1 MYRET
6 DWRVRERALT
16 CRVLLARS
24 GRPDCKITDLCVQP
38 SSKSTEP
45 PLAIRDVPTPDIGAD
60 DVLVRVEAA
69 GVCATDLKVIDGEL
83 GADPSRL
90 PLIPG
95 HEIAGTAEATGQN
108 VTGITRGNRVAVH
121 ALFSCGSCEFCRA
134 GEEEACP
141 SGISNLAGVSVPG
154 GYAELVR
161 VPAAHILPAP
171 ASLTATDIAPLL
183 CAGLT
188 VYSGLK
194 NAPLRPGQRVA
205 VLGIGGLG
213 HLAISVAR
221 AMGAEVAAITT
232 SADKAETAT
241 RLGASVVVG
250 GSDAAEAL
258 QTMGGAH
265 VVLNTVDAPE
275 PLLQAVGGMRPQSTL
290 VMLTTSVGDLLPIPT
305 PLMMG
310 LQMRIVA
317 SFFGSRQDVREL
329 LDLAVAH
336 EIRPLAESYP
346 LTDVNIAHDRLR
358 KNRVRFRAVL
368 TP

>member
-1 MYRET
+1 M
-6 DWRVRERALT
+6 RAA
-16 CRVLLARS
+16 VVEQY
-24 GRPDCKITDLCVQP
+24 GK
-38 SSKSTEP
+38 
-45 PLAIRDVPTPDIGAD
+45 PLSIRDIPTPDIGDD
-60 DVLVRVEAA
+60 DVLVHVEAA

-95 HEIAGTAEATGQN
+95 HEIAGTVEAVGHN
-108 VTGITRGNRVAVH
+108 VTGVACGDRIAVH
-121 ALFSCGSCEFCRA
+121 ALFSCGGCEFCQA

-141 SGISNLAGVSVPG
+141 DGIPNLAGVSVPG
-154 GYAELVR
+154 GYAEFVR
-161 VPAAHILPAP
+161 VPADHVLIAP
-171 ASLTATDIAPLL
+171 PSLTSIEIAPLL

-194 NAPLRPGQRVA
+194 NASLQPGQRVA

-213 HLAISVAR
+213 HLAISIAS

-232 SADKAETAT
+232 TTDKAEIAT
-241 RLGASVVVG
+241 QLGASVVTAG
-250 GSDAAEAL
+250 TDAAEAL
-258 QTMGGAH
+258 QRMGGVH

-275 PLLQAVGGMRPQSTL
+275 PILQTLGGMRPQSTL
-290 VMLTTSVGDLLPIPT
+290 VLLTTSVGDLLPIAT

-317 SFFGSRQDVREL
+317 SFFGSRQDLHEL
-329 LDLAVAH
+329 LNLAVEH
-336 EIRPLAESYP
+336 KIRPLVESHV
-346 LTDVNIAHDRLR
+346 LADVNIAHNRLR
-358 KNRVRFRAVL
+358 NNQVRFRAVL

>member
-1 MYRET
+1 M
-6 DWRVRERALT
+6 RAAL
-16 CRVLLARS
+16 VEEYGA
-24 GRPDCKITDLCVQP
+24 
-38 SSKSTEP
+38 
-45 PLAIRDVPTPDIGAD
+45 PLIIRDVPTPDIGDD

-95 HEIAGTAEATGQN
+95 HEIAGTVEATGKS
-108 VTGITRGNRVAVH
+108 VTGVSRGDRVAVH
-121 ALFSCGSCEFCRA
+121 ALFSCGSCEFCQA

-141 SGISNLAGVSVPG
+141 TGIPNLAGVSVPG
-154 GYAELVR
+154 GYAEFVR
-161 VPAAHILPAP
+161 VPSDHVLPLP
-171 ASLTATDIAPLL
+171 ASLTPTDVAPLL

-194 NAPLRPGQRVA
+194 NAALRPGQRVA

-221 AMGAEVAAITT
+221 AMGADVAAVTT
-232 SADKAETAT
+232 SADKAEVAT

-250 GSDAAEAL
+250 GEDTAEAL
-258 QTMGGAH
+258 QAMGGAH

-275 PLLQAVGGMRPQSTL
+275 PLLQTLGGMRPQSTL
-290 VMLTTSVGDLLPIPT
+290 VMVTTSVGDLLPIPT
-305 PLMMG
+305 PLMMY

-329 LDLAVAH
+329 LDLAVEH
-336 EIRPLAESYP
+336 EIRPLTESHP
-346 LTDVNIAHDRLR
+346 LADVNVAHDRLR
-358 KNRVRFRAVL
+358 KNQVRFRAVL

>member
-1 MYRET
+1 M
-6 DWRVRERALT
+6 RAAIVEEYGAPLT
-16 CRVLLARS
+16 IS
-24 GRPDCKITDLCVQP
+24 
-38 SSKSTEP
+38 
-45 PLAIRDVPTPDIGAD
+45 DVPTPDIGAD

-69 GVCATDLKVIDGEL
+69 GVCATDLKVIGGEL
-83 GADPSRL
+83 GADPTRL

-95 HEIAGTAEATGQN
+95 HEIAGTVEAKGRN
-108 VTGITRGNRVAVH
+108 VTTCTQGDRVAVH
-121 ALFSCGSCEFCRA
+121 ALFSCGSCEFCRT

-141 SGISNLAGVSVPG
+141 TGLPNLAGVSVPG
-154 GYAELVR
+154 GYAEFVR
-161 VPAAHILPAP
+161 VPSDHVLPAP
-171 ASLTATDIAPLL
+171 AALTPTDVAPLL

-194 NAPLRPGQRVA
+194 NASLRPGQRVA

-221 AMGAEVAAITT
+221 AMGADVTAITT
-232 SADKAETAT
+232 SADKAEIAT
-241 RLGASVVVG
+241 QLGASVVVG
-250 GSDAAEAL
+250 GSDTAEAL
-258 QTMGGAH
+258 QNMGGAD

-275 PLLQAVGGMRPQSTL
+275 PLLHAVGGMRPQSTI

-329 LDLAVAH
+329 LDLAVEH
-336 EIRPLAESYP
+336 DIRPLAESYP
-346 LTDVNIAHDRLR
+346 LADVNIAHDRLR
-358 KNRVRFRAVL
+358 KNQVRFRAVL

>member
-1 MYRET
+1 M
-6 DWRVRERALT
+6 RAAL
-16 CRVLLARS
+16 VEEYGA
-24 GRPDCKITDLCVQP
+24 
-38 SSKSTEP
+38 
-45 PLAIRDVPTPDIGAD
+45 PLIIRDVPTPNIGDD

-95 HEIAGTAEATGQN
+95 HEIAGTVEATGQS
-108 VTGITRGNRVAVH
+108 VTGVSRGDRVAVH
-121 ALFSCGSCEFCRA
+121 ALFSCGSCEFCQA

-141 SGISNLAGVSVPG
+141 TGIPNLAGVSVPG
-154 GYAELVR
+154 GYAEFVR
-161 VPAAHILPAP
+161 VPSDHVLPLP
-171 ASLTATDIAPLL
+171 ASLTATDVAPLL

-194 NAPLRPGQRVA
+194 NASLRPGQRVA

-221 AMGAEVAAITT
+221 AMGADVAAVTT
-232 SADKAETAT
+232 SADKAEVAT

-250 GSDAAEAL
+250 GADTAEAL
-258 QTMGGAH
+258 QAMGGAH

-275 PLLQAVGGMRPQSTL
+275 PLLQTLGGMRPQSTL
-290 VMLTTSVGDLLPIPT
+290 VMLTTSVGDVLPIPT

-329 LDLAVAH
+329 LDLAVKH

-346 LTDVNIAHDRLR
+346 LTDVNVAHDRLR
-358 KNRVRFRAVL
+358 KNQVRFRAVL